1 MLEKRVKR
9 IFDNISKK
17 PDVILIK
24 NAAMPFIDDNFFYV
38 TGLTH
43 GIFEGSFAVLFPD
56 GKINLIV
63 PQLEEEIAKKSNAD
77 IYVYKDQ
84 SEYNKI
90 LKKSVSSYKNIG
102 LNFRGISIR
111 DFLKIKNLLSNCDFL
126 DVSDAIEK
134 TRLIKDEIEIKYI
147 RKACKIAD
155 IVAEKIPQ
163 VITDDMYEYEL
174 AAEIEYLMQKN
185 GADKSAF
192 ETISSFGKNSAEPHY
207 THSNVKLKKGD
218 FILCDFGACYK
229 KYNSDITR
237 TFVFDKPSNEQKDM
251 YEVVLEAQKI
261 GFDEIKSGV
270 KASKVHNTVH
280 SYIQSTKFK
289 NRFIHS
295 TGHSLGIAVHDSNAR
310 FSSNSE
316 IVLESNMVFT
326 DEPGIYIPDFGGVRI
341 EDDVLVKSNGAEFL
355 TKSSRDF
362 ITI

>member
-1 MLEKRVKR
+1 MLENRVKR
-9 IFDNISKK
+9 IFDNISNK

-63 PQLEEEIAKKSNAD
+63 PKLEEETAKKSKSD
-77 IYVYKDQ
+77 IFVYKDQ
-84 SEYNKI
+84 SELNKI
-90 LKKSVSSYKNIG
+90 LKKSVSSNDNIG

-111 DFLKIKNLLSNCDFL
+111 GFLKIKNLFSDYDFV
-126 DVSDAIEK
+126 DVSDSIEK
-134 TRLIKDEIEIKYI
+134 TRLIKDETEIKYI

-163 VITDDMYEYEL
+163 IVSDGMYEYEL

-207 THSNVKLKKGD
+207 THGNVKLKKGD
-218 FILCDFGACYK
+218 FVLCDYGACFK

-237 TFVFDKPSNEQKDM
+237 TFIFGKPSSKQKEM
-251 YEVVLEAQKI
+251 YEVVLKAQKI

-270 KASKVHNTVH
+270 IASDVHNSVH

-289 NRFIHS
+289 DHFIHS

-310 FSSNSE
+310 FSSNSD
-316 IVLESNMVFT
+316 IILKKNMVFT
-326 DEPGIYIPDFGGVRI
+326 DEPGIYIPGFGGVRI
-341 EDDVLVKSNGAEFL
+341 EDDVLVKKDGAEFL
-355 TKSSRDF
+355 TKSTRDF
-362 ITI
+362 IEI